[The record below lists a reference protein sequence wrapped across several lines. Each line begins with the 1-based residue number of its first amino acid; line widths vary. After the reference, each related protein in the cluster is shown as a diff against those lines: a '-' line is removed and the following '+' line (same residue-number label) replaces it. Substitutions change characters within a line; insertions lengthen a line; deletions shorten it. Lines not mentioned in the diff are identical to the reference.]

1 MDEEAALKPPDP
13 FELAAEA
20 ARALATVTKV
30 SEHDIYVALGS
41 GWAAAADLLPPGVE
55 VAMDSLPGFTT
66 PSALGH
72 RNVLRSLPMG
82 DQRVL
87 LGLGRVH
94 LYEGH
99 GPAAVVHAVR
109 TAVAAGCRTVVLTNA
124 CGSMRPEWPIG
135 GPALLA
141 DQINFTGVSPMPG
154 APPPAQWPG
163 RFVPLG
169 DLYTPHLRELV
180 RDVEPGIPEGVYV
193 GFHGPEFETPAEIRM
208 ARGWGGDLVGMS
220 TVLEAIA
227 GRHMGAEILGLSLV
241 TNLAAGLTDT
251 PLDGDHVIA
260 VATTAAPRVADLL
273 HRVLKRL

>member
-1 MDEEAALKPPDP
+1 MTPKSPNDP
-13 FELAAEA
+13 FEKAAEA
-20 ARALATVTKV
+20 ARALAAVTKV

-41 GWAAAADLLPPGVE
+41 GWAAAADLLPTGVE
-55 VAMDSLPGFTT
+55 VAMGSLPGFAT

-72 RNVLRSLPMG
+72 RNVLRSLPWG

-87 LGLGRVH
+87 LGLGRIH

-109 TAVAAGCRTVVLTNA
+109 TAAAAGCRTVVLTNA

-135 GPALLA
+135 APVLLA
-141 DQINFTGVSPMPG
+141 DQINFTGVSPMTG
-154 APPPAQWPG
+154 SPPPPPWPG

-169 DLYTPHLRELV
+169 DLYSIRLREIV
-180 RDVEPGIPEGVYV
+180 RDIEPGIPEGIYV
-193 GFHGPEFETPAEIRM
+193 GFHGPEFETPVEVRM
-208 ARGWGGDLVGMS
+208 AKGWGGDLVGMS

-241 TNLAAGLTDT
+241 TNLAAGMTDT

-260 VATTAAPRVADLL
+260 VATEAAPKVADFLY
-273 HRVLKRL
+273 RVLKL

>member
-1 MDEEAALKPPDP
+1 MTRTRSDDP
-13 FELAAEA
+13 FEQAVRA
-20 ARALATVTKV
+20 ARVLAEVTKART
-30 SEHDIYVALGS
+30 HDIYVALGS
-41 GWAAAADLLPPGVE
+41 GWAAAADLLPTGSDVS
-55 VAMDSLPGFTT
+55 MDSLPGFAT

-72 RNVLRSLPMG
+72 RNVLRSLELDG
-82 DQRVL
+82 RRVL

-99 GPAAVVHAVR
+99 GPAAVTHAVR

-135 GPALLA
+135 APVLLA

-154 APPPAQWPG
+154 PPPPTPWPG

-169 DLYTPHLRELV
+169 DLYSTRLRAIV
-180 RDVEPGIPEGVYV
+180 RAVEPDIPEGIYV

-208 ARGWGGDLVGMS
+208 ARAWGGDLVGMS

-227 GRHMGAEILGLSLV
+227 GRHMGAEILGLGLV
-241 TNLAAGLTDT
+241 TNLAAGMSEI
-251 PLDGDHVIA
+251 PLDGEHVIA
-260 VATTAAPRVADLL
+260 VAAQAAPRVADLL
-273 HRVLKRL
+273 QRVLKRL

>member
-1 MDEEAALKPPDP
+1 MIGQPAEGP
-13 FELAAEA
+13 FELAATA
-20 ARALATVTKV
+20 ARALAEAT
-30 SEHDIYVALGS
+30 SASRHDIFVALGS
-41 GWAAAADLLPPGVE
+41 GWAAAADLLPSGVE
-55 VAMDSLPGFTT
+55 VPMDSLPGFAT

-72 RNVLRSLPMG
+72 RNVLRSLPLG
-82 DQRVL
+82 DHQVL

-135 GPALLA
+135 APVLLT

-154 APPPAQWPG
+154 TPPPAPWAG

-169 DLYTPHLRELV
+169 DLYSPRLREIV
-180 RDVEPGIPEGVYV
+180 RDVEPDIPEGIYV

-208 ARGWGGDLVGMS
+208 AKGWGGDLVGMS

-241 TNLAAGLTDT
+241 TNLAAGMSAT
-251 PLDGDHVIA
+251 PLDGEHVIA
-260 VATTAAPRVADLL
+260 VAAEAAPRVADLL
-273 HRVLKRL
+273 LRVLDGL

>member
-1 MDEEAALKPPDP
+1 MTGQPAHDPFDEAAAAAQA
-13 FELAAEA
+13 LAA
-20 ARALATVTKV
+20 ATSA

-41 GWAAAADLLPPGVE
+41 GWAASADLLPSGVE
-55 VAMDSLPGFTT
+55 VPMDALPGFAT

-72 RNVLRSLPMG
+72 RNVLRSLTLG
-82 DQRVL
+82 DRRVL

-94 LYEGH
+94 LYEGY
-99 GPAAVVHAVR
+99 GPAAVAHAVR
-109 TAVAAGCRTVVLTNA
+109 TAVAAGCRTLVLTNA

-135 GPALLA
+135 GPVLLT

-154 APPPAQWPG
+154 TLPPAPWPG

-169 DLYTPHLRELV
+169 DLYSPRLRAIVQE
-180 RDVEPGIPEGVYV
+180 VEPDIPEGIYV

-241 TNLAAGLTDT
+241 TNLAAGMSEV
-251 PLDGDHVIA
+251 PLDGEHVIA
-260 VATTAAPRVADLL
+260 VATEAAPRVADLL
-273 HRVLKRL
+273 SRVLQRLTG

>member
-1 MDEEAALKPPDP
+1 MTPKPNNDP
-13 FELAAEA
+13 FEKAAQA
-20 ARALATVTKV
+20 ARALAAVTKA
-30 SEHDIYVALGS
+30 SQHDIYVALGS
-41 GWAAAADLLPPGVE
+41 GWAAAADLLPTGIE
-55 VAMDSLPGFTT
+55 VAMDSLPGFAT

-72 RNVLRSLPMG
+72 RNVLRSVELG
-82 DQRVL
+82 GQRVL

-109 TAVAAGCRTVVLTNA
+109 TAIAAGCRTVVLTNA

-135 GPALLA
+135 APVLLT

-154 APPPAQWPG
+154 PPPPAPWPG

-169 DLYTPHLRELV
+169 DLYSPRLRAVV
-180 RDVEPGIPEGVYV
+180 RAVEPDIPEGIYV

-241 TNLAAGLTDT
+241 TNLAAGMSET
-251 PLDGDHVIA
+251 PLDGEHVIA
-260 VATTAAPRVADLL
+260 VAAEAAPRVANLL
-273 HRVLKRL
+273 HGVLQRL

>member
-1 MDEEAALKPPDP
+1 MTLQSRNDP
-13 FELAAEA
+13 FERAAEA
-20 ARALATVTKV
+20 ARALAAAT
-30 SEHDIYVALGS
+30 SSSGHDIYFALGS
-41 GWAAAADLLPPGVE
+41 GWAAAADLLPSGVD
-55 VAMDSLPGFTT
+55 VPMDSLPGFAT

-82 DQRVL
+82 NQRVL

-109 TAVAAGCRTVVLTNA
+109 TAIAAGCRTVVLTNA
-124 CGSMRPEWPIG
+124 CGSIRPEWPVG
-135 GPALLA
+135 GAVLLA

-154 APPPAQWPG
+154 SPPPAPWSG

-169 DLYTPHLRELV
+169 DLYSPRLRDIV
-180 RDVEPGIPEGVYV
+180 REVEPSIPEGVYV

-241 TNLAAGLTDT
+241 TNLAAGMSET
-251 PLDGDHVIA
+251 PLDGEHVIA
-260 VATTAAPRVADLL
+260 VAAEAAPRVADLL
-273 HRVLKRL
+273 QRVLKRL